1 MAKRKNLPSI
11 KNHDPLVPIDVTDL
25 GNEND
30 CFGQAYDLTTKECKL
45 CGDAELC
52 AIKMAQ
58 TLKVTRKKLE
68 EENHYKDLDT
78 LEDVKGIKKFIR
90 AQKRKGITRREIVK
104 KASIKF
110 EVPTKD
116 IRKIYKSIEN
126 IFTPASN

>member
-45 CGDAELC
+45 CGDSELC
-52 AIKMAQ
+52 ALKMSQ
-58 TLKVTRKKLE
+58 NLNITRKQLNEK
-68 EENHYKDLDT
+68 NHFKDLDI
-78 LEDVKGIKKFIR
+78 LEDIPAIKKYMR
-90 AQKRKGITRREIVK
+90 SLKRKGETRKSIIS
-104 KASIKF
+104 KASSKF

-116 IRKIYKSIEN
+116 LRKIYRDIQ
-126 IFTPASN
+126 

>member
-45 CGDAELC
+45 CGDSELC
-52 AIKMAQ
+52 ALKMSQ
-58 TLKVTRKKLE
+58 DLNITRKQLNEK
-68 EENHYKDLDT
+68 NHFKDLDI
-78 LEDVKGIKKFIR
+78 LEDIPAIKKYMR
-90 AQKRKGITRREIVK
+90 SLKRKGETRKSIIS
-104 KASIKF
+104 KASSKF

-116 IRKIYKSIEN
+116 LRKIYRDIQ
-126 IFTPASN
+126 